1 MIKPIRFNPQDLLT
15 QPLID
20 SHALA
25 IQELQAIVGGQIP
38 DHRDVE
44 QAMVYV
50 KNDTG
55 SDLTKGAVV
64 ALGDPIYDDPT
75 GDEAMFLHGELA
87 FTGGTPHETYGD
99 AGKFAVLDQAI
110 GNGNVGV
117 ACIQGVVRV
126 KVIFATGTE
135 KWADITDGSTATL
148 TAAATGS
155 ARILWR
161 DEPASDWPETVW
173 AVCLIGAGGAG
184 GGTDTSASFTAHYS
198 MSQYYESFPEECTFW
213 SLAGCLN
220 SFLQICLDVRE
231 CEYDLPTGDHPGNTE
246 ARTHGGFAGNGV
258 ASWLGDDTEWIE
270 LAYTAHDKDGVIIAS
285 GVEAISGFHFHARV
299 TTAGLLELRTTNDS
313 LMTLSFVVAGA
324 VWRKSYPA
332 APGTI
337 EFGAGGCHDDTEWGD
352 GVWEPPA

>member
-25 IQELQAIVGGQIP
+25 IQELQAIIGGLMP

-55 SDLTKGAVV
+55 SDLTKGAIVG
-64 ALGDPIYDDPT
+64 LGDPIYSDPT

-87 FTGGTPHETYGD
+87 FTGETPSETGGHE
-99 AGKFAVLDQAI
+99 GKFAVLDQAI

-161 DEPASDWPETVW
+161 EGTGAGTVW
-173 AVCLIGAGGAG
+173 CACLVGCGVSG
-184 GGTDTSASFTAHYS
+184 GGVAGVIPVKVTMDGGEGGSASTDCSYTYS
-198 MSQYYESFPEECTFW
+198 VDDE
-213 SLAGCLN
+213 N
-220 SFLQICLDVRE
+220 
-231 CEYDLPTGDHPGNTE
+231 GNKIAEDMTPQTP
-246 ARTHGGFAGNGV
+246 RLLYTQ
-258 ASWLGDDTEWIE
+258 
-270 LAYTAHDKDGVIIAS
+270 YTAGDGWGWGCYDKDDNFILLDAGEKEVAEVI
-285 GVEAISGFHFHARV
+285 
-299 TTAGLLELRTTNDS
+299 T
-313 LMTLSFVVAGA
+313 
-324 VWRKSYPA
+324 
-332 APGTI
+332 
-337 EFGAGGCHDDTEWGD
+337 
-352 GVWEPPA
+352 